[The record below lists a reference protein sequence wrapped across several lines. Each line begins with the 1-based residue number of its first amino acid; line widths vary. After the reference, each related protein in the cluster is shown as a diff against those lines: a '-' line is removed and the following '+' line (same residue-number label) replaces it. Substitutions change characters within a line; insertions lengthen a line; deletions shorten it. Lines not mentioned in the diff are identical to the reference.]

1 MAAVISICSL
11 SHGYSDNLK
20 VEKIE
25 IPQEYVTTINKLN
38 GVDENLAIKLR
49 DAKTNKILTLLEEY
63 NTTQRELIQERSNLL
78 SSIISTQLKNE
89 QTVDRIRQLQY
100 KKDVLLKEI
109 VALYLEER
117 QKTKSTKDSIGFN
130 EIKNAIL
137 MLREQIDPTS
147 VIRETQKTATD
158 IGA

>member
-117 QKTKSTKDSIGFN
+117 QKTKSTKDAIGF
-130 EIKNAIL
+130 NAIL